1 MRAIIPEA
9 VYFDRTENR
18 EGSIELW
25 ASAGVERFRVNLFGA
40 EVLFESNGRERDF
53 GNHRLLQGFRS
64 LPLTQTACESVR
76 EKYPEVCLVASL
88 RRVE

>member
-1 MRAIIPEA
+1 MQILIPEA
-9 VYFDRTENR
+9 VYFDLIENG

-53 GNHRLLQGFRS
+53 GSNQLLQGFKS
-64 LPLTQTACESVR
+64 LPLTRTACSTVR
-76 EKYPEVCLVASL
+76 EQYPEVCLLASL
-88 RRVE
+88 RRVP